1 MSNETSQLKELRASG
16 YEIAEGEPDIRG
28 WDVQNKEGQTIGEV
42 DELLFDQQSCKVRYI
57 IVDIDDDNS
66 KADDRKVLIPIG
78 LAVLHEKEDDVV
90 LPTLN
95 LEQLAMLPEYKKGS
109 LDVSTEKSIR
119 NILAGVG
126 VTGVAAGT
134 LGSTTDDSEDFYAH
148 DHFNEDK
155 LYQNRNTS
163 NDQSIPIIEENI
175 NVGKRVVQTG
185 GVRVKTNIVETPVEE
200 TVRLREEHVTVERNP
215 VNKPLPEG
223 SFAPFEESS
232 IELTER
238 AEVPV
243 VSKEARVVEEISI
256 GKEVNQREETIQDTV
271 RKTEVDVEQLSKD
284 ELSKRDLNKS

>member
-1 MSNETSQLKELRASG
+1 MSNESSQLKELKASG

-42 DELLFDQQSCKVRYI
+42 DELLFDEQSCKVRYL
-57 IVDIDDDNS
+57 IVDIDDKNS
-66 KADDRKVLIPIG
+66 TADDRKVLIPIG

-90 LPTLN
+90 LPTIN
-95 LEQLAMLPEYKKGS
+95 SQQLAMLPVYKKGS
-109 LDVSTEKSIR
+109 LDVSTEKSVR

-126 VTGVAAGT
+126 VTGVAADT

-148 DHFNEDK
+148 DHFDEDK
-155 LYQNRNTS
+155 LYKNRNTS
-163 NDQSIPIIEENI
+163 TDQTIPIIEENI

-185 GVRVKTNIVETPVEE
+185 GVRVKTNMVETPVEE
-200 TVRLREEHVTVERNP
+200 TVRLREEHVTIERNP
-215 VNKPLPEG
+215 VNKPLTEG
-223 SFAPFEESS
+223 SFAAFKESS

>member
-1 MSNETSQLKELRASG
+1 MSNESSQLKELKASG

-28 WDVQNKEGQTIGEV
+28 WDVQNKEGRTIGEV
-42 DELLFDQQSCKVRYI
+42 DELLFDEKSCKVRYI

-78 LAVLHEKEDDVV
+78 LAVLHEKDDDVV
-90 LPTLN
+90 LPTIN
-95 LEQLAMLPEYKKGS
+95 KEQLAMLPDYKKGS

-126 VTGVAAGT
+126 VTGVAADT
-134 LGSTTDDSEDFYAH
+134 LGSTDDSEDFYAH
-148 DHFNEDK
+148 DHFDEDK
-155 LYQNRNTS
+155 LYKNRNTS
-163 NDQSIPIIEENI
+163 NDQTIPIIEENI

-185 GVRVKTNIVETPVEE
+185 GVRVTTNMVETPVKE
-200 TVRLREEHVTVERNP
+200 TVRLREEHVKVERNP

>member
-1 MSNETSQLKELRASG
+1 MSNESSQLKELKASG

-28 WDVQNKEGQTIGEV
+28 WDVQNKEGRTIGEV
-42 DELLFDQQSCKVRYI
+42 DELLFDEKSCKVRYI

-78 LAVLHEKEDDVV
+78 LAVLHEKDDDVV
-90 LPTLN
+90 LPTIN
-95 LEQLAMLPEYKKGS
+95 SEQLAMLPDYKKGS

-119 NILAGVG
+119 TILAGVG
-126 VTGVAAGT
+126 VTGVAADT
-134 LGSTTDDSEDFYAH
+134 LGSTDDSEDFYAH
-148 DHFNEDK
+148 DHFDENK
-155 LYQNRNTS
+155 LYKNRNTS
-163 NDQSIPIIEENI
+163 NDQTIPIIEENI

-185 GVRVKTNIVETPVEE
+185 GVRVTTNMVETPVEE

-215 VNKPLPEG
+215 VNKPLTEG
-223 SFAPFEESS
+223 SFASFKESS

-271 RKTEVDVEQLSKD
+271 RKTEVDVEQLSKE

>member
-1 MSNETSQLKELRASG
+1 MSNESSQLKELKASG

-28 WDVQNKEGQTIGEV
+28 WDVQNKEGRTIGEV
-42 DELLFDQQSCKVRYI
+42 DELLFDEKSCKVRYI

-78 LAVLHEKEDDVV
+78 LAVLHEKDDDVV
-90 LPTLN
+90 LPTIN
-95 LEQLAMLPEYKKGS
+95 KEQLAMLPDYKKGS

-126 VTGVAAGT
+126 VTGVAADT
-134 LGSTTDDSEDFYAH
+134 LGSTDDSEDFYAH
-148 DHFNEDK
+148 DHFDEDK
-155 LYQNRNTS
+155 LYKNRNTS
-163 NDQSIPIIEENI
+163 NDQTIPIIEENI

-185 GVRVKTNIVETPVEE
+185 GVRVTTNMVETPVKE
-200 TVRLREEHVTVERNP
+200 TVRLREEHVKVERNP

-243 VSKEARVVEEISI
+243 VSKEARVVEEISS